1 MKHVVALPQVTVLM
15 PVYNGVAHLREAVD
29 SILAQS
35 FADFEF
41 LIINDG
47 STDGSSELLRAYSD
61 PRIRL
66 LDNPVNLGLVATRNR
81 GLELARGALVA
92 RQDHDDWSRVDRL
105 QMQVD
110 FLRSRPEVLL
120 VGSEAFAVD
129 ARGRIA
135 YRLLRP
141 LGAEGIRWY
150 LGFDNPFI
158 HSSVMF
164 RRAPIQSVFGAYP
177 QSLHSEDYALWSRVA
192 AKSPTANLGEPLVFY
207 REHAG
212 SVTGGM
218 SATDSA
224 RFIQITDSI
233 RAANLQHWLD
243 AVGSE
248 GPLTEAAAAVARI
261 FANRRRLFSRES
273 AEESLGAMTEL
284 LGLRPDLWPV
294 SADLKRTVAVQ
305 FCELA
310 YRLLPISGGMALRL
324 YARALYLSPG
334 LFGKLPWVRVCAL
347 LLLGDRA
354 RRIYLWIQGFNL
366 KPRMET
372 KE

>member
-1 MKHVVALPQVTVLM
+1 MNKVSAPPQVTVLM
-15 PVYNGVAHLREAVD
+15 PVYNGVAHLMQAVD

-35 FADFEF
+35 FTDFEF

-47 STDGSSELLRAYSD
+47 STDGSSVLLRAYSD

-66 LDNPVNLGLVATRNR
+66 VDNPVNLGLVATLNR
-81 GLELARGALVA
+81 GLELARGAWVA
-92 RQDHDDWSRVDRL
+92 RQDHDDWSRADRL

-141 LGAEGIRWY
+141 LGEEGIRWY
-150 LGFDNPFI
+150 LGFDNAFI

-164 RRAPIQSVFGAYP
+164 RRAPILSAFGAYP

-192 AKSPTANLGEPLVFY
+192 AESPTANLGEPLVYY
-207 REHAG
+207 REHTG

-218 SATDSA
+218 SGTDSE
-224 RFIQITDSI
+224 RFVHATDSI
-233 RAANLQHWLD
+233 RAANLQRWLG
-243 AVGSE
+243 AVGKAE
-248 GPLTEAAAAVARI
+248 PAAAAAVARI
-261 FANRRRLFSRES
+261 FSNRRRPFSRES
-273 AEESLGAMTEL
+273 AEEFLGAMSDL
-284 LGLRPDLWPV
+284 LRLRPDLWPLC
-294 SADLKRTVAVQ
+294 ADLKRTVAVQ

-324 YARALYLSPG
+324 YVRALYLSPG
-334 LFGKLPWVRVCAL
+334 LCAKLPWVRVCAL

-354 RRIYLWIQGFNL
+354 RRIYLWMQNL
-366 KPRMET
+366 KTGVET